1 MIDTPALMLDLDQ
14 LDKNIQEIIQF
25 SKDHDVAYRPHIKT
39 HKSTEIAKRQIDF
52 GAVGITVATVGEAE
66 IMAEAGIESILIAY
80 PVVLEVKMAR
90 ILALLEKTSIIVTV
104 DSQEQASILND
115 YFGKHHQKLTVW
127 IKVNTGLNRC
137 GVEPNEEVLALAKH
151 IQTLSAL
158 SLTGIFTHAGHSYA
172 ATSEEK
178 VTEIA
183 LYEAEAVV
191 SSATLCEESGI
202 VIPHRS
208 IGSTPTYKIAGAVE
222 GITEIRP
229 GNAVFYDMIQ
239 VGLGAATIEQCALTV
254 IASVGSIKEGR
265 IVIDAGSKTLNLDRG
280 AHGNEN
286 VAGHGY
292 IKEYPDL
299 IIERLSEEHGII
311 EINQPVDL
319 ILGELLTI
327 IPNHACTVAN
337 LFNSYQVHRDGK
349 VIDEWKVDAR
359 GRVD

>member
-1 MIDTPALMLDLDQ
+1 MIDTPALMLDLEQ
-14 LDKNIQEIIQF
+14 LDKNIQDIIHF
-25 SKDHDVAYRPHIKT
+25 SKEHHVAYRPHIKT

-52 GAVGITVATVGEAE
+52 GAVGMTVATVGEAE
-66 IMAEAGIESILIAY
+66 VMADAGIESILIAY
-80 PVVLEVKMAR
+80 PVVLEVKLAR
-90 ILALLEKTSIIVTV
+90 ILALLDKTSIIVTV

-115 YFGKHHQKLTVW
+115 FFGKHHQNLTVW

-137 GVEPNEEVLALAKH
+137 GVEPNQEVLDLAKH
-151 IQTLSAL
+151 IQTLTAL

-172 ATSEEK
+172 ATSEAEIK
-178 VTEIA
+178 EIA

-191 SSATLCEESGI
+191 GSATLCEEAGI
-202 VIPHRS
+202 EIPHRS

-311 EINQPVDL
+311 EVNQPVDL
-319 ILGELLTI
+319 SIGELLTI

-337 LFNSYQVHRDGK
+337 LFNTYQVCRDGK
-349 VIDEWKVDAR
+349 VIDQWKVDAR

>member
-1 MIDTPALMLDLDQ
+1 MMDTPALMLDLEQ
-14 LDKNIQEIIQF
+14 LDKNIQDIIHF
-25 SKDHDVAYRPHIKT
+25 SKEHHVAYRPHIKT

-66 IMAEAGIESILIAY
+66 IMADAGIESILIAY
-80 PVVLEVKMAR
+80 PVVLEVKLAR
-90 ILALLEKTSIIVTV
+90 ILALLDKTSIIVTV

-115 YFGKHHQKLTVW
+115 FFGKHHQNLTVW

-137 GVEPNEEVLALAKH
+137 GVEPNQEVLDLAKH
-151 IQTLSAL
+151 IQTLTAL

-172 ATSEEK
+172 ATSEAEIK
-178 VTEIA
+178 EIA

-191 SSATLCEESGI
+191 GSATLCEEAGI
-202 VIPHRS
+202 EIPHRS

-254 IASVGSIKEGR
+254 IASVGSIKKAR

-311 EINQPVDL
+311 EVNQPVDL
-319 ILGELLTI
+319 SIGELLTI

-337 LFNSYQVHRDGK
+337 LFNTYQVCRDRK
-349 VIDEWKVDAR
+349 VIDQWKVDAR